1 MIRNTEKS
9 KTRNTTRDP
18 LRNTTR
24 NARRNAIRSMTRNT
38 TRSMTRNTTS
48 YIRFIAEASAI
59 AAMYAVL
66 TILIPGGSGQIQIR
80 VSEALTVLAF
90 FTPAAIPGLFAGCL
104 TANLFVGA
112 GIYDIIFGSL
122 ATLVAAILT
131 NRIPSRYLAPLPP
144 VIVNAVVVAF
154 VLNATI
160 QAPLLITMGFVALG
174 EIIACYGL
182 GYPLM
187 LFMEKQRGRIFG
199 K

>member
-1 MIRNTEKS
+1 
-9 KTRNTTRDP
+9 
-18 LRNTTR
+18 
-24 NARRNAIRSMTRNT
+24 
-38 TRSMTRNTTS
+38 
-48 YIRFIAEASAI
+48 
-59 AAMYAVL
+59 MYAVL

-131 NRIPSRYLAPLPP
+131 NRMPSRYLAPLPP

>member
-1 MIRNTEKS
+1 
-9 KTRNTTRDP
+9 
-18 LRNTTR
+18 
-24 NARRNAIRSMTRNT
+24 
-38 TRSMTRNTTS
+38 MTRNTTS

-131 NRIPSRYLAPLPP
+131 NRMPSRYLAPLPP

>member
-131 NRIPSRYLAPLPP
+131 NRMPSRYLAPLPP

-187 LFMEKQRGRIFG
+187 LFMEKQRGRIFE

>member
-131 NRIPSRYLAPLPP
+131 NRMPSRYLAPLPP